1 MICIVGGGASGM
13 MAGIA
18 AARSGGKVL
27 LLERN
32 PRLGKKLLATGNGRC
47 NFTNSEIR
55 LENYHGQDPA
65 FALGALR
72 RFPPHKTLEFF
83 ASLGVVPV
91 TEAAGRVFP
100 ASNQAGS
107 IVDVLRW
114 ELEALGVQV
123 RTEAQVQE
131 IRRGREFTVVLAD
144 DEIKAEKVIL
154 ATGGKAHPQSG
165 SDGKGLELAKSLG
178 HRIIAPRPALVQL
191 QLGKVYPQLQGIK
204 VHAEIQLLA
213 RRRQIASRKGEILF
227 TNYGLSGL
235 PALALSRQAGE
246 LLAQGEEPVL
256 SLNFAPDFSEK
267 DLLEALSLRQL
278 NQPRR
283 PLERFFAGWLPNKLG
298 ETLIRAAGL
307 ASTAPASSLT
317 SQQRRSLGKLI
328 KAWRFPVTGLLGWQ
342 QAQVTAG
349 GVDVSQVDSTTMES
363 KVVKN
368 LYFAGEILDIDGD
381 SGGYNLQWA
390 WSSGFLAGSEAAR
403 KN

>member
-107 IVDVLRW
+107 IVDVLRL

-154 ATGGKAHPQSG
+154 PQEAKPIPNPVLTARAWSWPKASATGSSPL
-165 SDGKGLELAKSLG
+165 GLLWYSCSWAKSTLSC
-178 HRIIAPRPALVQL
+178 R
-191 QLGKVYPQLQGIK
+191 
-204 VHAEIQLLA
+204 
-213 RRRQIASRKGEILF
+213 ASRF
-227 TNYGLSGL
+227 TLKY
-235 PALALSRQAGE
+235 
-246 LLAQGEEPVL
+246 
-256 SLNFAPDFSEK
+256 NFWP
-267 DLLEALSLRQL
+267 
-278 NQPRR
+278 
-283 PLERFFAGWLPNKLG
+283 
-298 ETLIRAAGL
+298 
-307 ASTAPASSLT
+307 
-317 SQQRRSLGKLI
+317 
-328 KAWRFPVTGLLGWQ
+328 
-342 QAQVTAG
+342 AG
-349 GVDVSQVDSTTMES
+349 GRLQAAKGRSSSPTTAFRAFRPW
-363 KVVKN
+363 
-368 LYFAGEILDIDGD
+368 L
-381 SGGYNLQWA
+381 
-390 WSSGFLAGSEAAR
+390 
-403 KN
+403 

>member
-1 MICIVGGGASGM
+1 
-13 MAGIA
+13 
-18 AARSGGKVL
+18 
-27 LLERN
+27 
-32 PRLGKKLLATGNGRC
+32 
-47 NFTNSEIR
+47 
-55 LENYHGQDPA
+55 
-65 FALGALR
+65 
-72 RFPPHKTLEFF
+72 
-83 ASLGVVPV
+83 
-91 TEAAGRVFP
+91 
-100 ASNQAGS
+100 
-107 IVDVLRW
+107 
-114 ELEALGVQV
+114 
-123 RTEAQVQE
+123 
-131 IRRGREFTVVLAD
+131 
-144 DEIKAEKVIL
+144 
-154 ATGGKAHPQSG
+154 
-165 SDGKGLELAKSLG
+165 
-178 HRIIAPRPALVQL
+178 
-191 QLGKVYPQLQGIK
+191 
-204 VHAEIQLLA
+204 
-213 RRRQIASRKGEILF
+213 
-227 TNYGLSGL
+227 
-235 PALALSRQAGE
+235 LSRQAGE

-256 SLNFAPDFSEK
+256 SLNFAPDFSEE